1 MLYVCDIFFL
11 EKYLKHCGTLINID
25 TTNTSYIYFLGII
38 NYNIQYG
45 GSLSSGETLNCSVTV
60 LNNENVREKF
70 TVITNDEEGLSGIIK
85 IENAKLWWPY
95 LMHEEPGYM
104 YTLEVFTF
112 MYRQFTKYAH

>member
-1 MLYVCDIFFL
+1 MMINFDDDHVIF
-11 EKYLKHCGTLINID
+11 
-25 TTNTSYIYFLGII
+25 SGII
-38 NYNIQYG
+38 NYKVQYG
-45 GSLSSGETLNCSVTV
+45 GSLSSGETLNCTITV

-104 YTLEVFTF
+104 YTLEVFTLI
-112 MYRQFTKYAH
+112 YGKISVYIILYNIYLPCIREKEQ